1 MKKINRINKKLYLIE
16 RFTQN
21 NTKVEYTL
29 LANNQ
34 MIPFVTL
41 DDLFEDT
48 IVKYKYNDYYL
59 IIYTCNHQSYG
70 MPPVV
75 EAIYDIKNDKIIN
88 PVEEYQLTYAIED
101 MLLYQRKFDVNVII
115 QAINPEHNLG
125 LCTEDELFELFDYI
139 RGDNIY
145 ISDEEAIEYI
155 LKTYP
160 ILNQYTNLT
169 KPLTVLEYHTLFK
182 DYSSFYFNSMPQNVD
197 YLSNQ
202 KKLEKTKNGD

>member
-88 PVEEYQLTYAIED
+88 P
-101 MLLYQRKFDVNVII
+101 
-115 QAINPEHNLG
+115 EHNLG

-139 RGDNIY
+139 RGDNFY
-145 ISDEEAIEYI
+145 ISEEEAIEYI

-182 DYSSFYFNSMPQNVD
+182 DYSSFYLNSMPQNVD